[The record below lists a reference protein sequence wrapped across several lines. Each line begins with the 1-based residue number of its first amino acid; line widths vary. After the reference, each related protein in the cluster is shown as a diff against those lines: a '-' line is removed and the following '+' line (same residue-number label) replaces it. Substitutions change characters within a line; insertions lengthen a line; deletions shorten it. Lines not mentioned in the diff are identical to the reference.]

1 MVYAAIALIV
11 KLVAVGFTV
20 LDSVRARFVPGIA
33 GLAVSSLL
41 VAGGLVALAGGPLA
55 SLLRYVVDPPWMLP
69 LLLAAISCPTTV
81 LAFRSERAEP
91 EISPRHEH
99 LGRAAMGW
107 LGNALLDLVGLGIVA
122 IAWHFANE
130 PF

>member
-1 MVYAAIALIV
+1 MVYAALALVV
-11 KLVAVGFTV
+11 KLVAVGFTT
-20 LDSVRARFVPGIA
+20 LDSVRARFVPAIV
-33 GLAVSSLL
+33 GLAASALL
-41 VAGGLVALAGGPLA
+41 VIGGLVALADGPLA
-55 SLLRYVVDPPWMLP
+55 SVLLHIVEPPWMLP
-69 LLLAAISCPTTV
+69 LLLAAISCPTTL
-81 LAFRSERAEP
+81 LAFRAERAEA
-91 EISPRHEH
+91 ELSPRHEH